1 MFKLELKYKNQILF
15 AKLKGVLDRKNSYKI
30 NNYLNYVIK
39 KHGIK
44 HLVYDWQELKMID
57 NYGLD
62 ALLKSKYYIKKN
74 KGKIYV
80 EGAYGSLEYLRRY
93 LKIPKNECNNLVRER
108 KIYKC

>member
-1 MFKLELKYKNQILF
+1 MFKLELEYKNQILF

-39 KHGIK
+39 KHEIK

-74 KGKIYV
+74 KGIINVY
-80 EGAYGSLEYLRRY
+80 GANRSLEYLRRY
-93 LKIPKNECNNLVRER
+93 LKMTKIENINLVKER
-108 KIYKC
+108 KVI